1 MYTKLCLSDLKDR
14 MTSLIRQVFQ
24 FKKST
29 SRAKILMVDR
39 YGHHE
44 WMANAR
50 SNLPGNSML
59 FDENKIIEAISFL
72 VDNTY
77 VRFAGKLWHQVV
89 GIPMGTNCA
98 GFLANLYCFTYE
110 YDFLRRV
117 VNERN
122 WALAREVLRSKRY
135 IDDLI
140 ILDCQLLPAKL
151 YLPEGIYPK
160 DILTLVLAA
169 EGETVPYMDL
179 LIRQNRRRGLITAI
193 YDKRLD
199 SKYDTIKVIRYP
211 DRESVLA
218 NKAKCGIVTSQMY
231 RFLRRCTR
239 AADFVYNV
247 SLVIHRLILK
257 SYHTGSLWAQ
267 IRRFLIKFPNIYGQ
281 KTVGFWVERI
291 QAKLGDLTSGVCRP
305 GPNGQIVLRGA
316 GSGMRVSETPG

>member
-1 MYTKLCLSDLKDR
+1 
-14 MTSLIRQVFQ
+14 
-24 FKKST
+24 
-29 SRAKILMVDR
+29 
-39 YGHHE
+39 
-44 WMANAR
+44 
-50 SNLPGNSML
+50 
-59 FDENKIIEAISFL
+59 
-72 VDNTY
+72 
-77 VRFAGKLWHQVV
+77 
-89 GIPMGTNCA
+89 
-98 GFLANLYCFTYE
+98 
-110 YDFLRRV
+110 
-117 VNERN
+117 
-122 WALAREVLRSKRY
+122 
-135 IDDLI
+135 
-140 ILDCQLLPAKL
+140 
-151 YLPEGIYPK
+151 
-160 DILTLVLAA
+160 
-169 EGETVPYMDL
+169 MDL

-231 RFLRRCTR
+231 RFLRRCTQ